1 MEAISDFKMAAMQNV
16 FFSIAPQWG
25 RIDIQVVAPI
35 FLVSRTNMGLVI
47 NCFAVAI
54 LKFKITA
61 ISDLIINGS

>member
-35 FLVSRTNMGLVI
+35 FLVSNMGLVI

-61 ISDLIINGS
+61 ISDLITSGS